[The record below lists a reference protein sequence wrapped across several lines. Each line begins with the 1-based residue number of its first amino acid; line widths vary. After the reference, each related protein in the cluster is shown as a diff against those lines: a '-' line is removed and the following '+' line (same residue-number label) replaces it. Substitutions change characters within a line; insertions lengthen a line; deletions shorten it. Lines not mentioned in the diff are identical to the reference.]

1 MSGTIFSRKSR
12 SYNCVEYELQS
23 VLESSIFGW
32 SCVFGL
38 SSPSHVEGLPFPCH
52 NIPEYIPSIAR
63 SCKITEMSE
72 LKSEKAVLLRR
83 VWWSFWFAIKLFS
96 NDKSLSPLQHVWDPG
111 EHFGCHLRLSA
122 VSGAHHQVASWLE
135 VFVSFLLFANLLS
148 SQRIAHNLDSFTDL
162 PKQDQNALLKVDF
175 SILYIHSF
183 LWPNH
188 NEILRKFFF
197 CAGKCRPPGQFE
209 RRYLFWQQEEGGGP
223 SAHIYGDRW
232 VATFLITWR
241 DIIIHILHIYC
252 ITYIIIYH
260 MGPYRF

>member
-52 NIPEYIPSIAR
+52 NIPEYIPSIAH
-63 SCKITEMSE
+63 SCNTTEMSE
-72 LKSEKAVLLRR
+72 LKSDKAVLLRR

-111 EHFGCHLRLSA
+111 KHFGCHLRLSA

-135 VFVSFLLFANLLS
+135 VFVSFLLFANFLS

-162 PKQDQNALLKVDF
+162 PKQDQNALLKVVF
-175 SILYIHSF
+175 SILYIHLF

-188 NEILRKFFF
+188 N
-197 CAGKCRPPGQFE
+197 
-209 RRYLFWQQEEGGGP
+209 
-223 SAHIYGDRW
+223 
-232 VATFLITWR
+232 
-241 DIIIHILHIYC
+241 
-252 ITYIIIYH
+252 
-260 MGPYRF
+260 